1 MYAKNTGKIQPTGAG
16 YGIIAAS
23 FVIAYVV
30 VRGVLEMEGLS
41 HSVRVLVALVPV
53 PLFICFVVGFVRG
66 IRNLDELER
75 RIHLEALA
83 IAFPLTLILLFT
95 LGLLQLATQLSADDW
110 NYRHIL
116 PFIVA
121 FYFGGLA
128 FARRKY
134 Q

>member
-1 MYAKNTGKIQPTGAG
+1 MRKILEKIQPTGMG
-16 YGIIAAS
+16 YGIMAAS
-23 FVIAYVV
+23 FIVAYFVA
-30 VRGVLEMEGLS
+30 RGVLEMEGLS
-41 HSVRVLVALVPV
+41 DSVRVLVALVPV

-95 LGLLQLATQLSADDW
+95 LGLLQLAVQLSPDDW
-110 NYRHIL
+110 SYRHL
-116 PFIVA
+116 VPFVVV